1 MSKIDKLQYLLIK
14 SLLQDGEVELILPNG
29 IELKVGITQEGKH
42 GKEKTEDYCW
52 LTATQQD
59 RTVILDSYNLGLQFP
74 KEDKLVCE
82 NDYLDDCGQAMIGLD
97 VV

>member
-1 MSKIDKLQYLLIK
+1 MSKINKLQYLLIT

-29 IELKVGITQEGKH
+29 IELRVGITQEGKR

-52 LTATQQD
+52 VTATQKN
-59 RTVILDSYNLGLQFP
+59 RTVILDSYNLGLEFP
-74 KEDKLVCE
+74 DDRLVCE
-82 NDYLDDCGQAMIGLD
+82 NGYIDDFGQSMVGLD